1 MFDLIDF
8 GKCSGGIAGASE
20 TAPPRGGKYPER
32 AFDLERGLT
41 PAAPQG
47 NNFRWNVIPDV
58 VRSAWLIPKASYGV
72 PIKAFLPDV
81 EERPGHSEET
91 TGLTDFA
98 AQLAPKSRQGCRRY
112 KGAQS
117 QHVGDRMPHT

>member
-1 MFDLIDF
+1 MGAMFDLIDL

-47 NNFRWNVIPDV
+47 NNLRWNVMPDV
-58 VRSAWLIPKASYGV
+58 VRSTWLIPKASYGV
-72 PIKAFLPDV
+72 PIKAFLP
-81 EERPGHSEET
+81 ELGKIE
-91 TGLTDFA
+91 
-98 AQLAPKSRQGCRRY
+98 KSLGY
-112 KGAQS
+112 
-117 QHVGDRMPHT
+117 

>member
-1 MFDLIDF
+1 MFDFDRF
-8 GKCSGGIAGASE
+8 GKVFRGNSRRLGNCAASRREVPRARLRPGERTNSSCASGKQSPVE
-20 TAPPRGGKYPER
+20 C
-32 AFDLERGLT
+32 
-41 PAAPQG
+41 
-47 NNFRWNVIPDV
+47 DV

-112 KGAQS
+112 KG
-117 QHVGDRMPHT
+117 